1 MRSFTLFSPNGRE
14 AAAPNSCAL
23 HSAAGYSAEGDV
35 EPQRKE
41 DGEKTIPHL
50 EMFAY
55 NPAFTARALTQQNF
69 TTISSPFLPR
79 PQGIC
84 QCLNKM

>member
-1 MRSFTLFSPNGRE
+1 MQSFTLFSPSARE

-23 HSAAGYSAEGDV
+23 HFPAGYSAGGDV
-35 EPQRKE
+35 EPQQKE
-41 DGEKTIPHL
+41 EGEKTIPHL

-55 NPAFTARALTQQNF
+55 NPAFTGRALTQQNF
-69 TTISSPFLPR
+69 ITISSPFLPR
-79 PQGIC
+79 PQGIW